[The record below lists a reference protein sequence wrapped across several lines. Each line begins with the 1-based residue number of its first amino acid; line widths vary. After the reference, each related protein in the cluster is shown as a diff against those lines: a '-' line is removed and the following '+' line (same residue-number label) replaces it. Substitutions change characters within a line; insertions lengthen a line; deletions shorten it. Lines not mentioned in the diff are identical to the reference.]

1 MISNDKMKKSKSSI
15 SKAQTYKEIGEFW
28 DTHDLSE
35 YWDKTKGVNFDVNLE
50 SEKYYYGLEKSLS
63 VQIESVARK
72 RGVSGDILINL
83 WIQEK
88 LQHEVE

>member
-1 MISNDKMKKSKSSI
+1 M
-15 SKAQTYKEIGEFW
+15 EEFW

-35 YWDKTKGVNFDVNLE
+35 NWDKTKEVSFEVNIE
-50 SEKYYYGLEKSLS
+50 TEKYYYGLEKSLS
-63 VQIESVARK
+63 EQIESVARK

-88 LQHEVE
+88 LRHEAE

>member
-1 MISNDKMKKSKSSI
+1 MRKNRISI
-15 SKAQTYKEIGEFW
+15 SKAQSYKEMGEFW

-35 YWDKTKGVNFDVNLE
+35 YWDKTKEVSFDVNIE
-50 SEKYYYGLEKSLS
+50 AEKYYYGLEKSLS
-63 VQIESVARK
+63 EQIESVARK

-88 LQHEVE
+88 LQREVE